1 MEFNEILNKFGN
13 DSHEKIR
20 GFIEIQENGKTIEVV
35 ENMITLAG
43 RKAILKKFFSNDTA
57 DQRPIKLFVDSNK
70 NLTTDATN
78 ADMISTPQYAN
89 IFYPVDTYDTSVDTS
104 NITPNVTINDTD
116 TACYVKISGTVDF
129 TTSES
134 DIVVNSIGLCYDG
147 LESDTTGVDLSKL
160 FSRAVINSK
169 TFSKG
174 CKYTINYYIYF

>member
-35 ENMITLAG
+35 ENMITIAG
-43 RKAILKKFFSNDTA
+43 RKAILKKFFSNDTT
-57 DQRPIKLFVDSNK
+57 DQRPIKLFVDTNK
-70 NLTTDATN
+70 NLTTDVTN
-78 ADMISTPQYAN
+78 ADMISNPEYAD
-89 IFYPVDTYDTSVDTS
+89 IIYSGDTS
-104 NITPNVTINDTD
+104 NVEIKDED
-116 TACYVKISGTVDF
+116 GCYVKISGIVDF
-129 TTSES
+129 TLHES
-134 DIVVNSIGLCYDG
+134 DTVVNSIGLCYAG
-147 LESDTTGVDLSKL
+147 LKSGTTVDLTKL

>member
-20 GFIEIQENGKTIEVV
+20 GFIEIQENGKTIEVA

-43 RKAILKKFFSNDTA
+43 RKAILKKFFGNETA
-57 DQRPIKLFVDSNK
+57 DQRPMKLFVDTNK
-70 NLTTDATN
+70 NLTTDAAS
-78 ADMISTPQYAN
+78 ADMISNPEYTN
-89 IFYPVDTYDTSVDTS
+89 IVYSGDTS
-104 NITPNVTINDTD
+104 NVEIDDTD
-116 TACYVKISGTVDF
+116 TGCYVKISGTVDF
-129 TTSES
+129 TLHES
-134 DIVVNSIGLCYDG
+134 DMVVNSIGLCYDG

-169 TFSKG
+169 TFSHG